1 MKVFESI
8 NEKNNKY
15 DDFVFMDIE
24 TTGLTHQNPIVS
36 ITVSDGVKIVTTV
49 IEDLKDEQELISDFI
64 EKYNGCNFITYNG
77 ESFDLPFIRQRAKYY
92 NLDFEYESTDLY
104 KYFNRYRHLFPMKSL
119 RQMEVEKYF
128 NLDRGE
134 DISGAEVVE
143 LFRNYLSSKDEKNL
157 DIIGHHNLKDVE
169 GLVYLYENRF
179 LIHRENRIT
188 FGEDYLEIRDIDLD
202 HDTLKISGVTT
213 FPDMFLN
220 SKDYLLNIHD
230 GEFALDIY
238 TKSGKYSKNLICNY
252 VLKRDFPVEVSD
264 LKSPEEVVILNLK
277 SIEMYN
283 LKSVVS
289 YICKDL

>member
-1 MKVFESI
+1 MKVFETI

-92 NLDFEYESTDLY
+92 NMDFEYESTDLY

-143 LFRNYLSSKDEKNL
+143 LFRNYLTSKDEKNL

-179 LIHRENRIT
+179 LIHKENRIT
-188 FGEDYLEIRDIDLD
+188 FDEDYLEIRDIDLD

-220 SKDYLLNIHD
+220 SKELELQM
-230 GEFALDIY
+230 
-238 TKSGKYSKNLICNY
+238 
-252 VLKRDFPVEVSD
+252 
-264 LKSPEEVVILNLK
+264 ILT
-277 SIEMYN
+277 I
-283 LKSVVS
+283 
-289 YICKDL
+289 